1 MYQHDLRYFFRFY
14 SVTFAE
20 LCELAPH
27 FTPLDPP
34 LLCFFSAA
42 VSVDAVR
49 VPVSLR
55 IPELR
60 IVSRQF
66 LHDLFSIFLALRN
79 YSLMHVEHFALEL
92 FGRNSMSIY

>member
-1 MYQHDLRYFFRFY
+1 MYRHDLRYFFRFY
-14 SVTFAE
+14 SVIFAE

-27 FTPLDPP
+27 FTPLVSP